1 MRSMMR
7 LAFTVFGTATF
18 GVATLGGSALAALPS
33 PLPDEPAG
41 ELSDPACEAGT
52 QSLVY
57 DDQGVAHWACVAQE
71 GPAPAEPS
79 TTTIAALVGSGALPT
94 TGRGTDS
101 AALGVVLVSLGMLC
115 RCVSRR
121 GGSVKAFRA
130 ETISP

>member
-1 MRSMMR
+1 MESR
-7 LAFTVFGTATF
+7 AD
-18 GVATLGGSALAALPS
+18 
-33 PLPDEPAG
+33 PDEPAG

-71 GPAPAEPS
+71 GPAPAEPPTS
-79 TTTIAALVGSGALPT
+79 TIAAVLGSAALPT

-115 RCVSRR
+115 RCASRR
-121 GGSVKAFRA
+121 DGSAKAFRA
-130 ETISP
+130 ETLSP